1 MKETITLTILVPAYN
16 EEKIIASIVEDLLR
30 LRKEN
35 WEILVVDDGS
45 TDKTYDILSSF
56 SGIRVIKHPKNKGYG
71 AALKTGI
78 KNATGEYIITLD
90 SDGQHNPEYIKELLE
105 HIKDYDMV
113 ATYRTQWFHSSL
125 WRMPGKWLIV
135 RLANYLSRSKIP
147 DLNSG
152 FRAFKKDIVSK
163 YLHLC
168 PNGFSFSTTITL
180 TLLCEG
186 YDIKFIPIKAR
197 KRVGKSTV
205 SIRAGLET
213 ILLIFRLITLF
224 NPLRIF
230 IPISLL
236 FGSVGGLLLIGDII
250 NKNLNDSTVLLI
262 LASVLVFLF
271 GLMADQMA
279 HIRRELG

>member
-1 MKETITLTILVPAYN
+1 MEENVTLTILVPAYN
-16 EEKIIASIVEDLLR
+16 EEKIIASVLDNLLK
-30 LRKEN
+30 LRKDN
-35 WEILVVDDGS
+35 WEILVIDDGS
-45 TDKTYDILSSF
+45 TDGTSEILDSVK
-56 SGIRVIKHPKNKGYG
+56 GIRVITHSKNKGYG

-78 KNATGEYIITLD
+78 KNATGEYIVTMD
-90 SDGQHNPEYIKELLE
+90 SDGQHNPEYIKEFLE
-105 HIKDYDMV
+105 HIREYDMV

-125 WRMPGKWLIV
+125 WRMPGKWLIGQ
-135 RLANYLSRSKIP
+135 LANYLSRSKIP

-152 FRAFKKDIVSK
+152 FRAFKKDVVSK

-205 SIRAGLET
+205 SIKAGLET

-230 IPISLL
+230 IPIGLL
-236 FGSVGGLLLIGDII
+236 FGFVGGLLLISDII
-250 NKNLNDSTVLLI
+250 NKNLNDSTILLV
-262 LASVLVFLF
+262 LASILVFLF
-271 GLMADQMA
+271 GLMTDQMA
-279 HIRRELG
+279 HIRRELK

>member
-1 MKETITLTILVPAYN
+1 MKETVSLTILIPAYN
-16 EEKIIASIVEDLLR
+16 EEEVIASVLENLL
-30 LRKEN
+30 KFQKDN

-45 TDKTYDILSSF
+45 TDGTSEILDSF
-56 SGIRVIKHPKNKGYG
+56 RGIRVIRHSKNKGYG

-78 KNATGEYIITLD
+78 KNATGEYIVTMD
-90 SDGQHNPEYIKELLE
+90 SDGQHNPEYIKEFLE
-105 HIKDYDMV
+105 HIKEYDMV

-125 WRMPGKWLIV
+125 WRMPGKWLIGV
-135 RLANYLSRSKIP
+135 LANYLSRSKIP

-180 TLLCEG
+180 SLLCEG
-186 YDIKFIPIKAR
+186 YDIKFIPIKAH

-205 SIRAGLET
+205 SIRTGFET
-213 ILLIFRLITLF
+213 ILLIVRLITLF

-230 IPISLL
+230 IPISAL
-236 FGSVGGLLLIGDII
+236 FGSLGGALLIGDII
-250 NKNLNDSTVLLI
+250 NRNLNDSTILLI
-262 LASVLVFLF
+262 LASILVFVF

-279 HIRRELG
+279 HIRRELK

>member
-1 MKETITLTILVPAYN
+1 MKETTTLTILVPAYN
-16 EEKIIASIVEDLLR
+16 EEKIIASIMDDLLR

-56 SGIRVIKHPKNKGYG
+56 SGIRVIRHPKNKGYG

-113 ATYRTQWFHSSL
+113 ATYRTQWLHSSL
-125 WRMPGKWLIV
+125 WRIPGKWLIG

-168 PNGFSFSTTITL
+168 PNGFSFSTTIML
-180 TLLCEG
+180 SLLCEG

-213 ILLIFRLITLF
+213 VLLIFRLITLF

-250 NKNLNDSTVLLI
+250 NKNLNDSTILLI
-262 LASVLVFLF
+262 LASILVFLF

-279 HIRRELG
+279 HIRRELR